1 MFKAV
6 ALPTEL
12 TRHCLPVYSIVHDY
26 RKHLLPVRAHH
37 TLLLPG
43 ERFLDVL
50 RGITSACSEGIA
62 AGRTASPI
70 AL

>member
-26 RKHLLPVRAHH
+26 RKHLLPVRAYHSSF
-37 TLLLPG
+37 LPG
-43 ERFLDVL
+43 ERRLEVL
-50 RGITSACSEGIA
+50 RGITSARSEGIVV
-62 AGRTASPI
+62 GRTVSPI